1 MPKRSA
7 EEKIAHYTRKI
18 QRIQEKKLKRNR
30 RVIPVLPDSSDSE
43 EKSGKYLEN
52 IIDDAPVIE
61 NNEELEM
68 PVPNSNEEPPPQ
80 PQAEAGDI
88 ETAPVLDAELLTALG
103 EATDDAPKYGEN
115 IHPDLAQRW
124 LPILRKGMD
133 KEAKDKLIKEYSI
146 PENCKLL
153 RAPSLNAEISA
164 AVTDIAR
171 GRDKKIEAEQQQ
183 LGVGLS
189 AINRAMT
196 LLLTTDDKQSK
207 VQAIKILSDGCRIL
221 SDLHYSETQARVK
234 LVTPGLDKV
243 FLNLIQDVE
252 RDETL
257 FSSKLSEKI
266 KASKAIEKQSSQIKK
281 TVTTPASSN
290 TFQTAGPSYSRYRG
304 NWTRPARFQPTSRRG
319 RGGPRWSTPAA
330 YRPAAPTP
338 AQPQPKTAYTRPR
351 AQARQ

>member
-18 QRIQEKKLKRNR
+18 QRIQEKKLKRIQQ
-30 RVIPVLPDSSDSE
+30 VSTVLPNSSDSE
-43 EKSGKYLEN
+43 EKSDHEDASAFEN
-52 IIDDAPVIE
+52 V
-61 NNEELEM
+61 NEEPEGSAA
-68 PVPNSNEEPPPQ
+68 NSNEETPPPPQ
-80 PQAEAGDI
+80 TEAGDA
-88 ETAPVLDAELLTALG
+88 ETVPVIDAELLTALG
-103 EATDDAPKYGEN
+103 EATDEAPKYGEQ

-133 KEAKDKLIKEYSI
+133 KNAKDELIKEYSI

-171 GRDKKIEAEQQQ
+171 GRDKKIEAEQQL

-207 VQAIKILSDGCRIL
+207 VRAIKTLSDGCRIL
-221 SDLHYSETQARVK
+221 SDLHFLQSQARVK

-252 RDETL
+252 RDEAL
-257 FSSKLSEKI
+257 FGSKLSEKI

-281 TVTTPASSN
+281 TVATPATS
-290 TFQTAGPSYSRYRG
+290 TFQAAGPSYARYRG
-304 NWTRPARFQPTSRRG
+304 NWSRPARFQPTSRRG
-319 RGGPRWSTPAA
+319 RGGPRWSA
-330 YRPAAPTP
+330 PAAPRSTAP
-338 AQPQPKTAYTRPR
+338 ASAQTQPKAAYTRPR
-351 AQARQ
+351 APARQ

>member
-1 MPKRSA
+1 
-7 EEKIAHYTRKI
+7 
-18 QRIQEKKLKRNR
+18 
-30 RVIPVLPDSSDSE
+30 
-43 EKSGKYLEN
+43 
-52 IIDDAPVIE
+52 
-61 NNEELEM
+61 M

-338 AQPQPKTAYTRPR
+338 RSRSPRQLTPGHVRKRDSNSGTRR
-351 AQARQ
+351 SA